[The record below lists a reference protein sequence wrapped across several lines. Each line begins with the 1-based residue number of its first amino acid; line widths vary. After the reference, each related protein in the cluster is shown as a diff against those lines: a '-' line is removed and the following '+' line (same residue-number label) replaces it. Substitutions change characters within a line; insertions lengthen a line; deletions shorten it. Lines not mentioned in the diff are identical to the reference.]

1 MSALCSCGV
10 SLQNTGTPNCIPV
23 FGVTKQLIL
32 VPLIAN
38 DGTENSIDPTDT
50 LDSAYVTALINQADD
65 SKRWYPVGPL
75 KNVAGERADAL
86 METFEDGSKVFI
98 RQGVRS
104 FTGLVLKGG
113 PELLNQL
120 NSNRCS
126 SFGAY
131 MIDSNG
137 SLYGKVKNDDG
148 MLYPVEIQA
157 DSFYNKLMFTTDTTI
172 QKIMISFEFGI
183 DEKDED
189 LRMILSS
196 SFTGVNLANVKG
208 LINTYYKG
216 VAIGTTS
223 IVVDI
228 FNKYGDFVNGSPV
241 EGLQTA
247 DFVSSDSATTGKVYD
262 ITDNSDVTI
271 SSVAES
277 TTQLGR
283 YTLSMS
289 SGITVGD
296 DLQILVKKNGLDGS
310 TMLGTIVT
318 AV

>member
-50 LDSAYVTALINQADD
+50 LNSAYVTALINQADD

-126 SFGAY
+126 SFGAF

-183 DEKDED
+183 DERDED

-196 SFTGVNLANVKG
+196 SFTGVNLANVRG
-208 LINTYYKG
+208 LINAYVSVVSTG
-216 VAIGTTS
+216 QTS
-223 IVVDI
+223 MVVDVY
-228 FNKYGDFVNGSPV
+228 NKYGDFINGSPV
-241 EGLQTA
+241 EGLLIA
-247 DFVSSDSATTGKVYD
+247 DFASSVTETGSKIRNTTDGA
-262 ITDNSDVTI
+262 DVTLTT
-271 SSVAES
+271 VTES
-277 TTQLGR
+277 TLQAGR
-283 YTLSMS
+283 YTLAYTSQ
-289 SGITVGD
+289 TVSD
-296 DLQILVKKNGLDGS
+296 VLQPYIKKNGLDGT
-310 TMLGTIVT
+310 TMIGTTGTV
-318 AV
+318 V

>member
-50 LDSAYVTALINQADD
+50 LNSAYVTALINQADD

-126 SFGAY
+126 SFGAF

-183 DEKDED
+183 DERDED

-196 SFTGVNLANVKG
+196 SFTGVNLANVRG
-208 LINTYYKG
+208 LINAYVRVVSTG
-216 VAIGTTS
+216 QTS
-223 IVVDI
+223 MVVDVY
-228 FNKYGDFVNGSPV
+228 NKYGDFINGSPV
-241 EGLQTA
+241 EGLLIA
-247 DFVSSDSATTGKVYD
+247 DFASSVTETGSKIRNTTDGA
-262 ITDNSDVTI
+262 DVTLTT
-271 SSVAES
+271 VTES
-277 TTQLGR
+277 TSQAGR
-283 YTLSMS
+283 YTLAYTSQ
-289 SGITVGD
+289 TVSD
-296 DLQILVKKNGLDGS
+296 VLQPYVKKNGLDGT
-310 TMLGTIVT
+310 TMIGTTGTV
-318 AV
+318 V

>member
-50 LDSAYVTALINQADD
+50 LNSAYVTALINQADD

-126 SFGAY
+126 SFGAF

-183 DEKDED
+183 DERDED

-196 SFTGVNLANVKG
+196 SFTGVNLANVRG
-208 LINTYYKG
+208 LINAYVRVVSTG
-216 VAIGTTS
+216 QTS
-223 IVVDI
+223 MVVDVY
-228 FNKYGDFVNGSPV
+228 NKYGDFINGSPV
-241 EGLQTA
+241 EGLLIA
-247 DFVSSDSATTGKVYD
+247 DFASSVTETNSKIRNTTDGA
-262 ITDNSDVTI
+262 DVTLTT
-271 SSVAES
+271 VTES
-277 TTQLGR
+277 TSQAGR
-283 YTLSMS
+283 YTLAYTSQ
-289 SGITVGD
+289 TVSD
-296 DLQILVKKNGLDGS
+296 VLQPYVKKNGLDGT
-310 TMLGTIVT
+310 TMIGTT
-318 AV
+318 GAVV

>member
-126 SFGAY
+126 SFGAF

-183 DEKDED
+183 DERDED

-196 SFTGVNLANVKG
+196 SFTGVNLANVRG
-208 LINTYYKG
+208 LINAYVRVVSTG
-216 VAIGTTS
+216 QTS
-223 IVVDI
+223 MVVDVY
-228 FNKYGDFVNGSPV
+228 NKYGDFINGSPV
-241 EGLQTA
+241 EGLLIA
-247 DFVSSDSATTGKVYD
+247 DFASSVTETGSKIRNTTDGA
-262 ITDNSDVTI
+262 DVTLTT
-271 SSVAES
+271 VTES
-277 TTQLGR
+277 TSQAGR
-283 YTLSMS
+283 YTLAYTSQ
-289 SGITVGD
+289 TVSD
-296 DLQILVKKNGLDGS
+296 VLQPYVKKNGLDGT
-310 TMLGTIVT
+310 TMIGTT
-318 AV
+318 GAVV

>member
-50 LDSAYVTALINQADD
+50 LNSAYVTALINQADD

-126 SFGAY
+126 SFGAF

-183 DEKDED
+183 DERDED

-196 SFTGVNLANVKG
+196 SFTGVNLANVRG
-208 LINTYYKG
+208 LINAYVRVVSTG
-216 VAIGTTS
+216 QTS
-223 IVVDI
+223 MVVDVY
-228 FNKYGDFVNGSPV
+228 NKYGDFINGSPV
-241 EGLQTA
+241 EGLLIA
-247 DFVSSDSATTGKVYD
+247 DFASSVTETNSKIRNTTDGA
-262 ITDNSDVTI
+262 DVTLTT
-271 SSVAES
+271 VTES
-277 TTQLGR
+277 TSQAGR
-283 YTLSMS
+283 YTLAYTSQ
-289 SGITVGD
+289 TVSD
-296 DLQILVKKNGLDGS
+296 ILQPYVKKNGLDGT
-310 TMLGTIVT
+310 TMIGTTGTV
-318 AV
+318 V

>member
-126 SFGAY
+126 SFGAF

-183 DEKDED
+183 DERDED

-196 SFTGVNLANVKG
+196 SFTGINLANVRG
-208 LINTYYKG
+208 LINAYVSVVSTG
-216 VAIGTTS
+216 QTS
-223 IVVDI
+223 MVVDVY
-228 FNKYGDFVNGSPV
+228 NKYGDFINGSPV
-241 EGLQTA
+241 EGLLIA
-247 DFVSSDSATTGKVYD
+247 DFASSVTETVSKIRN
-262 ITDNSDVTI
+262 ITDGADVTLTT
-271 SSVAES
+271 VTES
-277 TTQLGR
+277 TSQAGR
-283 YTLSMS
+283 YTLAYTSQ
-289 SGITVGD
+289 TVSD
-296 DLQILVKKNGLDGS
+296 VLQPYVKKNGLDGT
-310 TMLGTIVT
+310 TMIGTTGTV
-318 AV
+318 V